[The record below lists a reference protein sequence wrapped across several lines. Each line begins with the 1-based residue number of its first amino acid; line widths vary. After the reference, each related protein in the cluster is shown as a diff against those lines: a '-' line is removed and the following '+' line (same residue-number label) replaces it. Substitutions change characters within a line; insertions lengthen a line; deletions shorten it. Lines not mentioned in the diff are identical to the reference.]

1 LSSRL
6 PWNFTPTDHRKWTDD
21 FKKEVKY
28 LDTKM
33 KELYSYLKGKE
44 EEDGDRGKKY
54 YMGKK

>member
-1 LSSRL
+1 MISR
-6 PWNFTPTDHRKWTDD
+6 RS
-21 FKKEVKY
+21 VKY

-44 EEDGDRGKKY
+44 QEDGGDRGKKY